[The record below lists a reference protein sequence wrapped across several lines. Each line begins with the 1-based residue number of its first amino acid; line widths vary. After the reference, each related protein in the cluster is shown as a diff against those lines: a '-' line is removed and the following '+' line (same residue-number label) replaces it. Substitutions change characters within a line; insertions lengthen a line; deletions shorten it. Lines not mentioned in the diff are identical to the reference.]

1 MSNFVKDSNRA
12 TLGGQLATLS
22 CLVSYRYTEFDMYGF
37 PVVGNNEQTSDSLQ
51 LHDIVVCAGF
61 LVVCSL
67 GVSLHSSH

>member
-37 PVVGNNEQTSDSLQ
+37 PVVGNN
-51 LHDIVVCAGF
+51 
-61 LVVCSL
+61 
-67 GVSLHSSH
+67 